1 MRDLIAD
8 RALRDQLAVIVG
20 GDDFLA
26 TLGAKDM
33 LATLALTVLPE
44 AIDRALTAEA
54 EVEARGKV
62 ITAHHK
68 EMLRRNRQV
77 DDLKALLAAAKV
89 ALCNTCPA
97 TCRLPE
103 CFCTIVPEIDAALE
117 APHA

>member
-54 EVEARGKV
+54 EVERLRAVLEKACYFASAGAV
-62 ITAHHK
+62 IPPSVVGR
-68 EMLRRNRQV
+68 MN
-77 DDLKALLAAAKV
+77 AAM
-89 ALCNTCPA
+89 
-97 TCRLPE
+97 
-103 CFCTIVPEIDAALE
+103 E